1 MTCKEV
7 CSKRGKPLCISN
19 QEHWLFMDAKRI
31 EHDFLGS
38 LDVPSDAYWGIHT
51 QRAINNFH
59 ISGIKVNISLI
70 RSLALT
76 KKACCLANLETGHL
90 TPEKGKAIIKAC
102 DEIAAGKLSDQ
113 FLVDALQ
120 GGAGTSTNMNLN
132 EVIANRAI
140 ELLGGKKGNYDLI
153 HPLEDVNLHQST
165 NDVYPTAL
173 KVATIFRLRDLSKA
187 IAGLQGAFQEK
198 EKEFAA
204 IVKLGRTELQEA
216 VPITLGAE
224 FSAFA
229 EAFSRDRWRT
239 FKCEERLRVVNLGG
253 TAVGTGLAAP
263 RNYIFLVIEKLREVT
278 GLGLSRGENVLGETA
293 NADSFV
299 EVSGILKAHAV
310 NLIKISNDLRL
321 MNLLG
326 EIQLPQ
332 LQAGSSIM
340 PGKVNPV
347 LAEAAIQAGMKIIAN
362 DAIVTDAAARG
373 TLQINEFLPLL
384 AHALLESL
392 DLLININGML
402 IDHVRGIVANKEK
415 CEEYFNT
422 SPMIITALLPVIGYE
437 EAAQFITE
445 FSSGSGNNMRR
456 FLEEKLGKEL
466 IDKIFSPYQLTA
478 LGYKDNK

>member
-1 MTCKEV
+1 MNE
-7 CSKRGKPLCISN
+7 
-19 QEHWLFMDAKRI
+19 KRI

-38 LDVPSDAYWGIHT
+38 LEMPADAYWGIHT
-51 QRAINNFH
+51 QRAINNFP
-59 ISGIKVNISLI
+59 ISSLKVNDVLI
-70 RSLALT
+70 KSLALT

-90 TPEKGKAIIKAC
+90 PEEKGKAIIAAC
-102 DEIAAGKLSDQ
+102 DEIAAGGLSDQ
-113 FLVDALQ
+113 FPVDALQ
-120 GGAGTSTNMNLN
+120 GGAGTSTNMNIN

-140 ELLGGKKGNYDLI
+140 ELLGGKKGNYSLL

-173 KVATIFRLRDLSKA
+173 KVAAIYRLRDLSAA
-187 IAGLQGAFQEK
+187 ISGLQGAFQEK

-204 IVKLGRTELQEA
+204 IVKLGRTELQDA

-278 GLGLSRGENVLGETA
+278 GLGLSRGENILGETA

-299 EVSGILKAHAV
+299 EVSGILKAHGV
-310 NLIKISNDLRL
+310 NLIKIAGDLRL

-326 EIQLPQ
+326 EIRLPQ

-347 LAEAAIQAGMKIIAN
+347 LAEAAIQIGIKVIAN
-362 DAIVTDAAARG
+362 DGIITETAARG

-384 AHALLESL
+384 AHSLLESL
-392 DLLININGML
+392 DLLINIDVL
-402 IDHVRGIVANKEK
+402 LTSHVRGIMACKDK
-415 CEEYFNT
+415 CEEYFNA
-422 SPMIITALLPVIGYE
+422 SPMIITALLPIIGYE
-437 EAAQFITE
+437 KATEFITE
-445 FSSGSGNNMRR
+445 YSSGSENNMRL
-456 FLEEKLGKEL
+456 FLEKKLGKEL
-466 IDKIFSPYQLTA
+466 IDKVFSPYQLTA
-478 LGYKDNK
+478 LGYKDK

>member
-1 MTCKEV
+1 MPKE
-7 CSKRGKPLCISN
+7 KA
-19 QEHWLFMDAKRI
+19 E
-31 EHDFLGS
+31 
-38 LDVPSDAYWGIHT
+38 
-51 QRAINNFH
+51 AIGN
-59 ISGIKVNISLI
+59 
-70 RSLALT
+70 
-76 KKACCLANLETGHL
+76 
-90 TPEKGKAIIKAC
+90 AC
-102 DEIAAGKLSDQ
+102 DEIAAEKLYDQ
-113 FLVDALQ
+113 FPIDALQ
-120 GGAGTSTNMNLN
+120 GGAGTSTNMNIN

-140 ELLGGKKGNYDLI
+140 ELLGGQKGNYDLV

-165 NDVYPTAL
+165 NDVYPTAI
-173 KVATIFRLRDLSKA
+173 KIAAIFRFRDLSKA
-187 IAGLQGAFQEK
+187 EACLQGAFQEK

-263 RNYIFLVIEKLREVT
+263 RDYIFLVIEKLRDVT
-278 GLGLSRGENVLGETA
+278 GLGLSRGENIMGETA
-293 NADSFV
+293 NADAFI

-321 MNLLG
+321 MNFLG
-326 EIQLPQ
+326 EIRLPQ

-347 LAEAAIQAGMKIIAN
+347 LAESAIQTGIKVIAN
-362 DAIVTDAAARG
+362 DGIITETAARG

-392 DLLININGML
+392 DLLININGL
-402 IDHVRGIVANKEK
+402 LTEHVRGIGAGKEK
-415 CEEYFNT
+415 CEEYFDA

-437 EAAQFITE
+437 KATQFITE
-445 FSSGSGNNMRR
+445 FSSRGEKNMRR

-466 IDKIFSPYQLTA
+466 IDKILSPYQLTA
-478 LGYKDNK
+478 LGYKDKK

>member
-1 MTCKEV
+1 MA
-7 CSKRGKPLCISN
+7 
-19 QEHWLFMDAKRI
+19 Q
-31 EHDFLGS
+31 
-38 LDVPSDAYWGIHT
+38 
-51 QRAINNFH
+51 
-59 ISGIKVNISLI
+59 
-70 RSLALT
+70 T
-76 KKACCLANLETGHL
+76 KKACCLANLETGYL
-90 TPEKGKAIIKAC
+90 PKEKVQAIENAC
-102 DEIAAGKLSDQ
+102 DEIAAGNLADQ
-113 FLVDALQ
+113 FPIDALQ
-120 GGAGTSTNMNLN
+120 GGAGTSTNMNIN

-140 ELLGGKKGNYDLI
+140 ELLGGQKGNYDLV

-165 NDVYPTAL
+165 NDVYPTAI
-173 KVATIFRLRDLSKA
+173 KIAAIFRLRDLSKA
-187 IAGLQGAFQEK
+187 IACLQGAFQEK

-263 RNYIFLVIEKLREVT
+263 RDYIFIVIEKLRDIT
-278 GLGLSRGENVLGETA
+278 GLGLSRGENIMGETA
-293 NADSFV
+293 NADAFV

-321 MNLLG
+321 MNFLG
-326 EIQLPQ
+326 EIRLPQ

-347 LAEAAIQAGMKIIAN
+347 LAEAAIQTGIKVIAN
-362 DAIVTDAAARG
+362 DGIITETATRG

-392 DLLININGML
+392 DLLININGL
-402 IDHVRGIVANKEK
+402 LSEHVRGIGANKEK
-415 CEEYFNT
+415 CEEYFDA

-437 EAAQFITE
+437 KATQFITE
-445 FSSGSGNNMRR
+445 FSSRGENNMRR
-456 FLEEKLGKEL
+456 FLEEKMGKEL
-466 IDKIFSPYQLTA
+466 IDKVLSPYQLTA
-478 LGYKDNK
+478 LGYKDKK